1 MNRYSLFL
9 DISGST
15 GRETKNHS
23 FYTVGGVIIATAR
36 VEKARAAISRVGRK
50 WEDMHNTSATRMI
63 EAILNFSMIISAR
76 QTRKSQPSWANFW
89 NDGDRFHNFMASVE
103 RSRVGFVKSS
113 TLVRYNAFC
122 EGSAQSLGH
131 CLRRHGLPEVIAPNG
146 FYPLELN
153 VTCDTDIQG
162 QENIDTFWHMWT
174 EYQSR
179 SQMKPRLGIELKL
192 RNLDLKTE
200 QDEPLLLAPDF
211 VAGCFQWHLGK
222 PEVPLPENLDESSA
236 ETAIKEFKTSSNL
249 ILSQTDF
256 HLTYEAIFGDL
267 LNQTKP

>member
-9 DISGST
+9 DVSGNIA
-15 GRETKNHS
+15 RETINRS
-23 FYTVGGVIIATAR
+23 CYTVSCIVLATAG
-36 VEKARAAISRVGRK
+36 VEKARATISQVGRK
-50 WEDMHNTSATRMI
+50 WNDMDNASATRMT
-63 EAILNFSMIISAR
+63 EAILDFSMTTSAR
-76 QTRKSQPSWANFW
+76 QIRKSQPSWAKFW
-89 NDGDRFHNFMASVE
+89 NDGDRFHNFMASAE
-103 RSRVGFVKSS
+103 KSRVGFVKSS

-131 CLRRHGLPEVIAPNG
+131 CLRQHGLPRVIGPNG
-146 FYPLELN
+146 FCPLELN

-174 EYQSR
+174 EHQSR

-192 RNLDLKTE
+192 KNTELKTE

-222 PEVPLPENLDESSA
+222 PEVPLPKNLDESCA
-236 ETAIKEFKTSSNL
+236 ETTIKEFQSSSNF
-249 ILSQTDF
+249 ILSQTEF
-256 HLTYEAIFGDL
+256 QLTYEAIFGDL
-267 LNQTKP
+267 LNQAKP